1 VGRRNW
7 LFVGNE
13 GSASKA
19 ALIYSLIQSCIMN
32 DLDPRAYL
40 EAVLDRVHDM
50 RRKRIDPA
58 TLLPHTIN
66 PALLKKPL

>member
-1 VGRRNW
+1 
-7 LFVGNE
+7 
-13 GSASKA
+13 
-19 ALIYSLIQSCIMN
+19 MN